1 MFQKSDET
9 MQLRER
15 VVELERK
22 LADCQ
27 ERLQVRSELK
37 VSMQDV
43 GNKSACD

>member
-1 MFQKSDET
+1 

-27 ERLQVRSELK
+27 ERLQVRSELQSVDK
-37 VSMQDV
+37 E
-43 GNKSACD
+43 